1 MRHEAVHRD
10 HFLEVAEGFKA
21 EYLIKIKET
30 IKQCSEFSSGE
41 DALSEF
47 KQAAEK
53 IIKQFYDATY
63 NKDLKIS
70 TGGGNK
76 VKELEFENNAIQ
88 KKVIDNYLQPLID
101 RWRLKKCV
109 D

>member
-1 MRHEAVHRD
+1 MCIRD
-10 HFLEVAEGFKA
+10 R
-21 EYLIKIKET
+21 
-30 IKQCSEFSSGE
+30 
-41 DALSEF
+41 SEF

-70 TGGGNK
+70 NGGGNK
-76 VKELEFENNAIQ
+76 EKELEFENNTIH

-101 RWRLKKCV
+101 YWKLSDCGKRF
-109 D
+109 